1 MTIKFVPEITKRL
14 IIFSVCSLVL
24 NSVELILFNKKS

>member
-1 MTIKFVPEITKRL
+1 MLVRTNL

-24 NSVELILFNKKS
+24 GFCFIVDKIDDPA